1 MAKYYSRLKLKRM
14 ADLLGLTI
22 NVSHSLLTNFLNRFV
37 FYILKIFNYCLI
49 IVINKGK
56 RRSFEFIGC
65 Q

>member
-37 FYILKIFNYCLI
+37 FYI
-49 IVINKGK
+49 
-56 RRSFEFIGC
+56 
-65 Q
+65 